1 MAECFYCEK
10 DNEKR
15 KALMLDVCELPYSI
29 VYLFRDQKN
38 KGRCV
43 VAFKGHKTEYF
54 QLTPE
59 ENAGYFADVAK
70 VAKVLDELYHPDKIN
85 YATYGDG
92 MPHVHVHIVPKY
104 KGGVSWG
111 QPFSDSLPK
120 VLLTDAEYDAMI
132 ADLVNLIGEEGLM
145 YGIAYPSFTYAMDD
159 SLQNVR
165 FSSDEV
171 LQISEI
177 TREQA

>member
-85 YATYGDG
+85 
-92 MPHVHVHIVPKY
+92 
-104 KGGVSWG
+104 
-111 QPFSDSLPK
+111 LPP
-120 VLLTDAEYDAMI
+120 TAM
-132 ADLVNLIGEEGLM
+132 ACPM
-145 YGIAYPSFTYAMDD
+145 CMCTSCPS
-159 SLQNVR
+159 
-165 FSSDEV
+165 
-171 LQISEI
+171 
-177 TREQA
+177 TRAA

>member
-54 QLTPE
+54 QPVSYTHLT
-59 ENAGYFADVAK
+59 
-70 VAKVLDELYHPDKIN
+70 
-85 YATYGDG
+85 
-92 MPHVHVHIVPKY
+92 
-104 KGGVSWG
+104 
-111 QPFSDSLPK
+111 LP
-120 VLLTDAEYDAMI
+120 TTSR
-132 ADLVNLIGEEGLM
+132 G
-145 YGIAYPSFTYAMDD
+145 
-159 SLQNVR
+159 
-165 FSSDEV
+165 
-171 LQISEI
+171 
-177 TREQA
+177 

>member
-70 VAKVLDELYHPDKIN
+70 VAKVLDELYHPDKLN
-85 YATYGDG
+85 YLILGDES
-92 MPHVHVHIVPKY
+92 PHFHVHVVPKY
-104 KGGVSWG
+104 KDTPQWG
-111 QPFSDSLPK
+111 KMFEMMPEPSQFMASEEEYTAAAERLRAA
-120 VLLTDAEYDAMI
+120 LLQKQG
-132 ADLVNLIGEEGLM
+132 N
-145 YGIAYPSFTYAMDD
+145 
-159 SLQNVR
+159 
-165 FSSDEV
+165 
-171 LQISEI
+171 
-177 TREQA
+177 

>member
-70 VAKVLDELYHPDKIN
+70 VAKVLGAPEGQTVAALIAIGHPAQDPVAPPRKSVDEL
-85 YATYGDG
+85 
-92 MPHVHVHIVPKY
+92 
-104 KGGVSWG
+104 
-111 QPFSDSLPK
+111 
-120 VLLTDAEYDAMI
+120 LTVE
-132 ADLVNLIGEEGLM
+132 
-145 YGIAYPSFTYAMDD
+145 
-159 SLQNVR
+159 
-165 FSSDEV
+165 
-171 LQISEI
+171 
-177 TREQA
+177 

>member
-92 MPHVHVHIVPKY
+92 MRRYRHSK
-104 KGGVSWG
+104 
-111 QPFSDSLPK
+111 
-120 VLLTDAEYDAMI
+120 
-132 ADLVNLIGEEGLM
+132 
-145 YGIAYPSFTYAMDD
+145 SFTVQLPPPVYGCFRTLRY
-159 SLQNVR
+159 LQLCCR
-165 FSSDEV
+165 RYRIYPQGHADFCRYSSV
-171 LQISEI
+171 QIPQI
-177 TREQA
+177 PGFGLLHYP

>member
-120 VLLTDAEYDAMI
+120 VLLTDCPGPSGDALLPGGLFVCPKGPILPKRLRSPGALRIMI
-132 ADLVNLIGEEGLM
+132 DVLLC
-145 YGIAYPSFTYAMDD
+145 PK
-159 SLQNVR
+159 NV
-165 FSSDEV
+165 
-171 LQISEI
+171 
-177 TREQA
+177 

>member
-43 VAFKGHKTEYF
+43 VDFKGHKTEYF
-54 QLTPE
+54 QLSPE

-132 ADLVNLIGEEGLM
+132 ADLRAKLL
-145 YGIAYPSFTYAMDD
+145 
-159 SLQNVR
+159 
-165 FSSDEV
+165 
-171 LQISEI
+171 
-177 TREQA
+177 

>member
-104 KGGVSWG
+104 KGGVSWSRFLCEILCLDWKNRG
-111 QPFSDSLPK
+111 VYGSIEKNRSKNGRHCEKRCLPLKIWRKIRWNSIRKSSLNSWSR
-120 VLLTDAEYDAMI
+120 ARY
-132 ADLVNLIGEEGLM
+132 
-145 YGIAYPSFTYAMDD
+145 
-159 SLQNVR
+159 
-165 FSSDEV
+165 
-171 LQISEI
+171 
-177 TREQA
+177 

>member
-15 KALMLDVCELPYSI
+15 KALMLDVC
-29 VYLFRDQKN
+29 
-38 KGRCV
+38 
-43 VAFKGHKTEYF
+43 
-54 QLTPE
+54 
-59 ENAGYFADVAK
+59 YFADVAK

-132 ADLVNLIGEEGLM
+132 ADLRAKLL
-145 YGIAYPSFTYAMDD
+145 
-159 SLQNVR
+159 
-165 FSSDEV
+165 
-171 LQISEI
+171 
-177 TREQA
+177 

>member
-59 ENAGYFADVAK
+59 GR
-70 VAKVLDELYHPDKIN
+70 LLCRR
-85 YATYGDG
+85 GQ
-92 MPHVHVHIVPKY
+92 
-104 KGGVSWG
+104 GG
-111 QPFSDSLPK
+111 
-120 VLLTDAEYDAMI
+120 
-132 ADLVNLIGEEGLM
+132 EGS
-145 YGIAYPSFTYAMDD
+145 G
-159 SLQNVR
+159 
-165 FSSDEV
+165 
-171 LQISEI
+171 
-177 TREQA
+177 

>member
-132 ADLVNLIGEEGLM
+132 ADLRAKLLYFSPVPARRGMPYSPAGFLSAPKGQ
-145 YGIAYPSFTYAMDD
+145 SC
-159 SLQNVR
+159 QNACAPP
-165 FSSDEV
+165 V
-171 LQISEI
+171 LCV
-177 TREQA
+177 

>member
-1 MAECFYCEK
+1 MGKKQKTNGGDAVIYARYSSHNQRDVSIEQQVEACRKHAAELGLTVTATYEDRAISGK
-10 DNEKR
+10 TDKR
-15 KALMLDVCELPYSI
+15 P
-29 VYLFRDQKN
+29 N
-38 KGRCV
+38 
-43 VAFKGHKTEYF
+43 TEHRSYA

-132 ADLVNLIGEEGLM
+132 ADLRAKLL
-145 YGIAYPSFTYAMDD
+145 
-159 SLQNVR
+159 
-165 FSSDEV
+165 
-171 LQISEI
+171 
-177 TREQA
+177 